1 MSSPDRGMVALPP
14 QTEEQKAA
22 VLAYLRRRATRPAF
36 AVLDG
41 RDVGRRISC
50 GCCGIPS
57 EPREVPWP
65 KY

>member
-1 MSSPDRGMVALPP
+1 MSAPDRGMVALPP

-36 AVLDG
+36 AVLADAD
-41 RDVGRRISC
+41 RARRFQC
-50 GCCGIPS
+50 GCGGIPLGPC
-57 EPREVPWP
+57 EAPWP